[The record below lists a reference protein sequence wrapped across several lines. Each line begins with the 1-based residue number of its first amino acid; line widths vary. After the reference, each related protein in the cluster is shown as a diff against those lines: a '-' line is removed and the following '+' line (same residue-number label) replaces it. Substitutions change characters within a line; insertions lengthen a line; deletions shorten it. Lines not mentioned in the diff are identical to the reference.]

1 MKRILLTLVTLV
13 VISTGTKA
21 QFVLGLKGGVN
32 VSKINTDNFTQSSMA
47 GYLFGAFARIGKG
60 LYLEPEIYA
69 SSKGGQFNYD
79 ANGTTAGGNA
89 KVRFTTLDV
98 PVLIGQSFGAS
109 SFNIRAMVG
118 PVYSYVL
125 DRNTTFSD
133 NLGAAYRDLG
143 DYNHSTLG
151 YQAGLGIDLG
161 NIALDAR
168 YEGGLTSINQKYGER
183 PNLWSFS
190 IGFKIL

>member
-1 MKRILLTLVTLV
+1 MKKYLLSLAAIMLVA
-13 VISTGTKA
+13 ISARA
-21 QFVLGLKGGVN
+21 QFTLGVKGGVN
-32 VSKINTDNFTQSSMA
+32 VSKLNTDNYTQSSVA
-47 GYLFGAFARIGKG
+47 GYLVGAFARIGKG
-60 LYLEPEIYA
+60 FYVQPEIYLG
-69 SSKGGQFNYD
+69 SKGGEYNYD
-79 ANGTTAGGNA
+79 TNGSTVGGNG

-98 PVLIGQSFGAS
+98 PVLIGESFGAS
-109 SFNIRAMVG
+109 SFNIRAMAG

-125 DRNTTFSD
+125 DRNTTFSS
-133 NLGAAYRDLG
+133 NLSAAYQDLG

-168 YEGGLTSINQKYGER
+168 YEGGLTALNQKYGDR
-183 PNLWSFS
+183 PHLFSLS

>member
-1 MKRILLTLVTLV
+1 MKKYLFSLALLLVFCA
-13 VISTGTKA
+13 SAMA
-21 QFVLGLKGGVN
+21 QFTLGIKGGIN
-32 VSKINTDNFTQSSMA
+32 VSKLNTDNYTQSNVT
-47 GYLFGAFARIGKG
+47 GYLVGAFARVGKG
-60 LYLEPEIYA
+60 LYVQPEIYLG
-69 SSKGGQFNYD
+69 SKGGQFNYD
-79 ANGTTAGGNA
+79 SNGSTVGGDA

-109 SFNIRAMVG
+109 GFNIRAMVG

-125 DRNTTFSD
+125 DRNASYSD
-133 NLGAAYRDLG
+133 NLSSAYRDLG

-151 YQAGLGIDLG
+151 YQAGLGVDLG

-168 YEGGLTSINQKYGER
+168 YEGGLTTLNKKYGDR
-183 PNLWSFS
+183 PHLFNFT